1 MVGNSISRQSKRVP
15 DAEMGAVGYLIGAGL
30 LVVSL
35 PLLPFVALYWLLD
48 QFIGSDD

>member
-1 MVGNSISRQSKRVP
+1 MVENTISRQSKRVP
-15 DAEMGAVGYLIGAGL
+15 DAEMGAIGYAIGAGL

-48 QFIGSDD
+48 QFLTSND